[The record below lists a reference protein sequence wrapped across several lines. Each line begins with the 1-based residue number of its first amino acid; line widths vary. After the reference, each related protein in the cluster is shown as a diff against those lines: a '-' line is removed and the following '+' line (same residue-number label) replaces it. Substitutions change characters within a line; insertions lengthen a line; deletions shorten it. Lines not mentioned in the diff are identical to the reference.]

1 MLHPSLKTGIPH
13 RDTIL
18 PGEAKMSRKLPVVFA
33 CSIGLVFV
41 LLFLP
46 SRLIRPGTASALP
59 ISSTPPRHNLTFDSP
74 LSPAVTSV
82 ITSSDDREN
91 TVPTGW
97 WVLSGQTVA
106 DITNFINTNNAR
118 IVDIY
123 LEAVTTPRRFTVTF
137 VSNTGAYSKGWWWY
151 VDVDE
156 PTLSAAI
163 TANNGRLIS
172 LKAYDIGSGQIRFT
186 AVMISNT
193 GTDAKTWWW
202 YYNKT
207 TAELTNL
214 WQANIARLVQVNSYV
229 TGGQTKYA
237 AVMISDTGA
246 DDRTWYWYVN
256 ASVGDIVTHI
266 NDNQARLIDLDR
278 DPTTGNYNVI
288 MNACTTNCP
297 LWWWYVG
304 STGQQL
310 LDNSAQNGARNIDTN
325 SYPGCGGTCYSYL
338 MINNSNDIT
347 TRVGQLLR
355 NGTDGTKGLYLKEV
369 NGPVL
374 ANLED
379 GWVFEPAST
388 IKAVLH
394 VFAMHQVQN
403 GLTQLT
409 NNVITYVPPVS
420 GSCPGNTPNGFESLS
435 TALGEMMR
443 HSDNTR
449 TREISDTF
457 GVNNI
462 IGYAQSFGMAHTH
475 INHIIGCGG
484 PIPNQTTLD
493 DLGTLYEKV
502 ANGTLLTPTNRST
515 FYSLMAGKA
524 EYQLEGYDWT
534 GLWSTDIPKIIYQEA
549 PPGMSGVLTRT
560 FQNQMN
566 LAYKAGNYKIC
577 GATCATYVDHISIAG
592 WAQIP
597 FCSGGAFTSKQ
608 YVFGLFINNSTSDAT
623 SSATF
628 NATKSELL
636 REQIRAG
643 LASCSNFHQVYLPLT
658 LK

>member
-1 MLHPSLKTGIPH
+1 MFRRLL
-13 RDTIL
+13 
-18 PGEAKMSRKLPVVFA
+18 VVLG
-33 CSIGLVFV
+33 CSIGFVFV
-41 LLFLP
+41 LLLWP
-46 SRLIRPGTASALP
+46 SALTK
-59 ISSTPPRHNLTFDSP
+59 ISAAAVPRSASTLPNQLLAAGSP
-74 LSPAVTSV
+74 LSSTAPTIVTN
-82 ITSSDDREN
+82 SDDREN
-91 TVPTGW
+91 ATPTAW
-97 WVLSGQTVA
+97 WVYSGQTVS
-106 DITNFINTNNAR
+106 DIANTLSTNNAR

-123 LEAVTTPRRFTVTF
+123 LESLATPRSFTVTY
-137 VSNTGAYSKGWWWY
+137 VSNTGAYAKGWWWY
-151 VDVDE
+151 YDVDE
-156 PTLSAAI
+156 NTLN
-163 TANNGRLIS
+163 TALSTNNARLIS
-172 LKAYDIGSGQIRFT
+172 LKAYDIGGGQIRFA

-193 GTDAKTWWW
+193 GADGKTWYW

-207 TAELTNL
+207 VSDLTNL
-214 WQANIARLVQVNSYV
+214 LQANTARLVQVNAYV

-237 AVMISDTGA
+237 AVMISNTGA
-246 DDRTWYWYVN
+246 DARSWWWYVN
-256 ASVGDIVTHI
+256 ATVGNIVTAI
-266 NDNQARLIDLDR
+266 NANQARLIDLDR

-288 MNACTTNCP
+288 MNGCSTNCP

-310 LDNSAQNGARNIDTN
+310 LDNSAQDGARVIDLN
-325 SYPGCGGTCYSYL
+325 SYPGCGSTCYSYV

-347 TRVGQLLR
+347 SRVGELLR
-355 NGTDGTKGLYLKEV
+355 SGTDGTKGLYLKEV
-369 NGPVL
+369 TGPVL

-379 GWVFEPAST
+379 GYIFEPAST

-394 VFAMHQVQN
+394 VYALHQVQN
-403 GLTQLT
+403 GAAHLTD
-409 NNVITYVPPVS
+409 NVTKYVPPVGS
-420 GSCPGNTPNGFESLS
+420 SCPSNAPNGTETLS

-462 IGYAQSFGMAHTH
+462 IGYAQSFGMAQTH

-493 DLGTLYEKV
+493 DLGTLYEQV

-534 GLWSTDIPKIIYQEA
+534 HLWDTDLPKIINQEA
-549 PPGMSGVLTRT
+549 PVGMPGVLTQT
-560 FQNQMN
+560 FLNQMN

-577 GATCATYVDHISIAG
+577 GATCATYVDHVSIAG

-597 FCSGGAFTSKQ
+597 FCSGGTLTTKQ
-608 YVFGLFINNSTSDAT
+608 YVFGIFINNSTSDAT

-628 NATKSELL
+628 NATKAELL
-636 REQIRAG
+636 REQIHAG
-643 LASCSNFHQVYLPLT
+643 LASCYHQVYLPLT
-658 LK
+658 LN